1 MGMERRI
8 FKRFPLALNGS
19 LFLCQG
25 RNGNRLT
32 RPLSCRVVD
41 LSRRGAGILTWQ
53 IIVDNNHLF
62 FASLGS
68 DQVIL
73 HLAIDLEN
81 TDEPPLT
88 LAVRPLWFDR
98 ILLNEEQQPFQMGV
112 EFFEKIA
119 KEDFRRLKKV
129 VAR

>member
-8 FKRFPLALNGS
+8 FQRFPLALNGS

-25 RNGNRLT
+25 RNGSRLS

-53 IIVDNNHLF
+53 IIVDNHHLF
-62 FASLGS
+62 FASLES
-68 DQVIL
+68 DQLIL
-73 HLAIDLEN
+73 HLAINPKN
-81 TDEPPLT
+81 TDEPPIT

-98 ILLNEEQQPFQMGV
+98 ILHEEQQPFQMGV

-119 KEDFRRLKKV
+119 EEDFRRLKKV
-129 VAR
+129 AAR